1 MTRLLLPVLLVLLL
15 LSSAAHAEN
24 EVSVEA
30 NVGSID
36 VKRSGRNYSYAG
48 RDDVQ
53 AFVEDLHIR
62 HGFDV
67 DVLSDLF
74 RRTQPVL
81 AVIKAIMPP
90 QDPGVR
96 SWHAYRGRFV
106 EPKRIAA
113 GRRFMRA
120 NAVELAAAEER
131 FGVPAEI
138 IAAIIG
144 VETIYGKQ
152 PGRFRTFA
160 ALTTLAF
167 DYPPRSELFRKEL
180 EELLL
185 LAREENRS
193 PLSYT
198 GSYAGALGL
207 PQFLPSSRRRFA
219 IDFDHDGRIDLAT
232 SPADAIGSVAN
243 FLVEHG
249 WERDAPLAVVV
260 TVSGNG
266 IQALTGEGIAPQRTP
281 SKMEAANASFSRV
294 MSPAAPGT
302 VSLADGSGDTATA
315 PIPDRPAALIE
326 LTTPGAMTEF
336 RLGYRNFY
344 VITRY
349 NRSSFYAAA
358 VMDLAA
364 ALRASK

>member
-1 MTRLLLPVLLVLLL
+1 MKRLLLFALLFLV
-15 LSSAAHAEN
+15 A
-24 EVSVEA
+24 
-30 NVGSID
+30 
-36 VKRSGRNYSYAG
+36 SGARAQG
-48 RDDVQ
+48 FDRREDVQ
-53 AFVEDLHIR
+53 AFVQDMQVR

-67 DVLSDLF
+67 DMLIDLF
-74 RRTQPVL
+74 RHTKPNA

-90 QDPGVR
+90 KDPGVR
-96 SWHAYRGRFV
+96 SWQAYRGRFV

-113 GRRFMRA
+113 GRRFMQTYA
-120 NAVELAAAEER
+120 AELAAAEER
-131 FGVPAEI
+131 FGVPADI
-138 IAAIIG
+138 VAAIIG

-152 PGRFRTFA
+152 LGRFNTFA

-167 DYPPRSELFRKEL
+167 DYPPRAELFRREL

-219 IDFDHDGRIDLAT
+219 IDFDSDGRVDLTA

-243 FLVEHG
+243 FLVAHG
-249 WERDAPLAVVV
+249 WERDAPIADII
-260 TVSGNG
+260 TVSGDG
-266 IQALTGEGIAPQRTP
+266 IQALIDEGIAPQRTP
-281 SKMEAANASFSRV
+281 TQMEAANVGIARV
-294 MSPAAPGT
+294 GA
-302 VSLADGSGDTATA
+302 GDTA
-315 PIPDRPAALIE
+315 IPDRPAALID
-326 LTTPGAMTEF
+326 LVTPGAATEF

-358 VMDLAA
+358 VMDLAS
-364 ALRASK
+364 ALHASK